1 MYSIIVY
8 IFVVFFVLKNM
19 NVFLKFFS
27 FGLLLCTFVFV
38 EKRGVT
44 NFKLPKIEKYI
55 GLHLV

>member
-1 MYSIIVY
+1 
-8 IFVVFFVLKNM
+8 M

>member
-19 NVFLKFFS
+19 NVFSKFFS

-38 EKRGVT
+38 ERRGVT